1 MGRWGGR
8 PWLLGWL
15 LAFGVYCSLPG
26 GSPGTPVLEE
36 GSGVGAVYYSS
47 FLARGKRQKLK
58 VLSVF
63 SLDAFG
69 QIQRVL
75 LFLWAGLGRWRGHWS
90 RWLCFSA
97 VLGGLPH
104 PLTSESSVSGQS
116 CYQKL

>member
-63 SLDAFG
+63 FLRCFWANSMGTFILVGRAG
-69 QIQRVL
+69 KVERALEQMA
-75 LFLWAGLGRWRGHWS
+75 LFLCSPWWPS
-90 RWLCFSA
+90 TPPDF
-97 VLGGLPH
+97 
-104 PLTSESSVSGQS
+104 
-116 CYQKL
+116 